1 MFCGRRPYG
10 LLSEMVRGRAGNP
23 FPDRMSV
30 QERKD
35 MYMSKHDAAKKGARK
50 EPLEVED
57 ETAETSR
64 EAEPAATGKEGT
76 PCNAEASGTGEE
88 TAAAGGQEL
97 FTREIEALKELAGK
111 KEAEAKDHYDRLT
124 YMAAEFDNYRRR
136 TQKEKERLFSD
147 ALVEVATAFL
157 PVLDNLE
164 RALKAAEK
172 AEDPAAVSLRD
183 GVSMVLRQGLEAMA
197 KLGIREMEAQG
208 AIFDPALHNAVLHVE
223 DEAYGAGVVADVFQ
237 KGYLYKEDT
246 VIRHAMVKVAN

>member
-1 MFCGRRPYG
+1 MKQPKPVGR
-10 LLSEMVRGRAGNP
+10 LNP
-23 FPDRMSV
+23 
-30 QERKD
+30 
-35 MYMSKHDAAKKGARK
+35 
-50 EPLEVED
+50 
-57 ETAETSR
+57 
-64 EAEPAATGKEGT
+64 
-76 PCNAEASGTGEE
+76 ASG
-88 TAAAGGQEL
+88 QEFFSL
-97 FTREIEALKELAGK
+97 EIEALKELAEK

-147 ALVEVATAFL
+147 AVVEVATAFL

-172 AEDPAAVSLRD
+172 AEDPAAVSLRE
-183 GVSMVLRQGLEAMA
+183 GVSMVSRQGMEAMA

>member
-1 MFCGRRPYG
+1 
-10 LLSEMVRGRAGNP
+10 
-23 FPDRMSV
+23 
-30 QERKD
+30 
-35 MYMSKHDAAKKGARK
+35 MSKHETAKKGARK

-57 ETAETSR
+57 ETAETIR
-64 EAEPAATGKEGT
+64 EVEPMGAGKEGSPRT
-76 PCNAEASGTGEE
+76 AEGSGSGEE
-88 TAAAGGQEL
+88 TTAASGQES
-97 FTREIEALKELAGK
+97 FSREIEALKELAGK

-147 ALVEVATAFL
+147 AVVEVAAAFL

-172 AEDPAAVSLRD
+172 AEDPAAVSLRN
-183 GVSMVLRQGLEAMA
+183 GVSMVSRQGMEALS
-197 KLGIREMEAQG
+197 KLGIQEMEAQG
-208 AIFDPALHNAVLHVE
+208 AVFDPALHNAVLHVE
-223 DEAYGAGVVADVFQ
+223 DEAFGPGVVADVFQ